1 MTTIHT
7 QLLSFTTT
15 DNETLHGLLFKAADK
30 PSDLALIFVHGV
42 AMNFYLPPL
51 AVFGQAVAERGYHG
65 FVINTRGHDWIN
77 RAGDLTA
84 FGGATYET
92 FEDSAKD
99 LDGALECLNRQGYKR
114 FILIGHSLGCIK
126 SLMYQG
132 SRRRR
137 DVVGIVSCS
146 CPKQFYSAR
155 AMEQPEFKQLMARA
169 EEMVAQGKGEEILWA
184 PASGAMGMFCA
195 RTYVNKYGKHE
206 NNDVRPHAGR
216 LGCPHLAIAGGAEHL
231 FFPEYAKELAE
242 AGGASA
248 SYKIVPGSDHFYH
261 GHETE
266 VIGILSDWLQRF
278 AI

>member
-1 MTTIHT
+1 
-7 QLLSFTTT
+7 
-15 DNETLHGLLFKAADK
+15 
-30 PSDLALIFVHGV
+30 
-42 AMNFYLPPL
+42 MNFYLPPL
-51 AVFGQAVAERGYHG
+51 AVFGQAIAERGYHS
-65 FVINTRGHDWIN
+65 FVINTRGHDWVN

-92 FEDSAKD
+92 FEDSAMD
-99 LDGALECLNRQGYKR
+99 LDGALECLTRQGYKR

-137 DVVGIVSCS
+137 DVVGVVSCS

-155 AMEQPEFKQLMARA
+155 AMEQPEFKRLMAQA
-169 EEMVAQGKGEEILWA
+169 EEMVAHGKGEEILWA
-184 PASGAMGMFCA
+184 PASGAMAMFCA

-216 LGCPHLAIAGGAEHL
+216 LGCPHLAIAGGAEHP

-242 AGGASA
+242 ASGANGT
-248 SYKIVPGSDHFYH
+248 YRIVPGSNHFYDK
-261 GHETE
+261 HEPE
-266 VIGILSDWLQRF
+266 VIEMITHWLEEF
-278 AI
+278 AA